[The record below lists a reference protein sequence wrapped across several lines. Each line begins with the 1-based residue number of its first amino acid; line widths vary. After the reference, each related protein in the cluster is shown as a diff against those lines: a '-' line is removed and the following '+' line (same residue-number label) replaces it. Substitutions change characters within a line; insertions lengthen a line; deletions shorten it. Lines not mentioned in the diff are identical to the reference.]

1 MDFACLLQAGP
12 FEIVSLSG
20 CVSARCIPPRG
31 TPEDLGYPLFYCA
44 KQGISFMIKVKMG
57 VYRPLKKNRTLD
69 AREINALLEISKAIA
84 SGLYLE
90 DVLRLIVT
98 VTAKVMDSKICSLW
112 ILDEKE
118 QKLKLKA
125 TQSISEEYLKER
137 SLGLGEGVVGHVA
150 LHNRPMAILDVLRE
164 PLYKEKELAKK
175 EGLVSMLSVPM
186 CIKERVIGVINC
198 YTSYAHPFSK
208 SEEEMLTTVANQAAI
223 CIENSGL
230 METLD
235 IDDILRLVLEGVTK
249 NIGFDRARLYLVN
262 EMKNLLE
269 CKMAVGI
276 DEEKIRGI
284 TLPLNPAD
292 SIVARSIFEKQPF
305 IIPDASKDPRVN
317 PALKGKF
324 NLHSLVV
331 IPLLAKEKALGAI
344 AADHI
349 EAGRNIT
356 RETLESV
363 MAFAQQA
370 GLAIHNAFMYQ
381 ELKAFSR
388 QMEEKI
394 QRTTADLRKTEAQLT
409 RSEKLAALGQ
419 LAAGIAHEIRN
430 PLTSINILIH
440 SLTENL
446 PSENSHREDFKV
458 IEEEI
463 HRINEIVDQFL
474 RFAKPTPPLL
484 EKAEVIPIFEEI
496 LQLLKPQIEGG
507 GISIRKDFQPLPPTT
522 IDKDQM
528 KQVILNL
535 LMNAIQAMPEGGRLG
550 LSGRISEDDQ
560 WVKLSIQDSGIGIP
574 PEDMNKL
581 FDPFFSTKE
590 GGIGLGLSIA
600 HRIIDQHQGK
610 IDVESHPGKGTLL
623 TLWLPVS

>member
-1 MDFACLLQAGP
+1 MIEKIRRVVL
-12 FEIVSLSG
+12 
-20 CVSARCIPPRG
+20 
-31 TPEDLGYPLFYCA
+31 PEQR
-44 KQGISFMIKVKMG
+44 K
-57 VYRPLKKNRTLD
+57 RLD
-69 AREINALLEISKAIA
+69 AKEINALLEISKAIA

-98 VTAKVMDSKICSLW
+98 VTANLMDSKICSLW
-112 ILDEKE
+112 ILDEKDK
-118 QKLKLKA
+118 KLKLKA

-137 SLGLGEGVVGHVA
+137 SLAMGEGVVGHVA
-150 LHNRPMAILDVLRE
+150 LHNQPMAILDVLKE

-186 CIKERVIGVINC
+186 CIKDRVVGVINC
-198 YTSYAHPFSK
+198 YTSYPHSFSK

-235 IDDILRLVLEGVTK
+235 IDEILRLVLEGVTK

-262 EMKNLLE
+262 EKTNLLE

-276 DEEKIRGI
+276 DEERIKGI
-284 TLPLNPAD
+284 TLRLDPED
-292 SIVARSIFEKQPF
+292 SIVARSIFEKQSF

-317 PALKGKF
+317 PVLKEKF

-331 IPLLAKEKALGAI
+331 IPLFAKEKALGAI
-344 AADHI
+344 AADFV
-349 EAGRNIT
+349 EPNKNIT
-356 RETLESV
+356 KEALDSV
-363 MAFAQQA
+363 MVFAQQA

-381 ELKAFSR
+381 ELKTFSQ

-394 QRTTADLRKTEAQLT
+394 QKTTADLRKTEAQLI

-419 LAAGIAHEIRN
+419 LAAGFAHEIRN

-440 SLTENL
+440 SMREKP
-446 PSENSHREDFKV
+446 PSGDSYKEDFKV

-474 RFAKPTPPLL
+474 RFAKPAPPLL
-484 EKAEVIPIFEEI
+484 EKTEVSSIFEET
-496 LQLLKPQIEGG
+496 LQLLRPQIEKQL
-507 GISIRKDFQPLPPTT
+507 IVVEKEFQPLPIIL
-522 IDKDQM
+522 IDREQM
-528 KQVILNL
+528 KQAILNL
-535 LMNAIQAMPEGGRLG
+535 LLNAIQAMPGAGHLTLKG
-550 LSGRISEDDQ
+550 QNSEDGQ
-560 WVKLSIQDSGIGIP
+560 WIHLSIQDSGVGIP
-574 PEDMNKL
+574 GEDMNKL

-600 HRIIDQHQGK
+600 HRIIDQHHGK
-610 IDVESHPGKGTLL
+610 IEVESTPGEGTLF
-623 TLWLPVS
+623 TVWLPVG

>member
-1 MDFACLLQAGP
+1 MDLP
-12 FEIVSLSG
+12 
-20 CVSARCIPPRG
+20 
-31 TPEDLGYPLFYCA
+31 
-44 KQGISFMIKVKMG
+44 KV
-57 VYRPLKKNRTLD
+57 NRNPD

-98 VTAKVMDSKICSLW
+98 VTANVMDSKICSLW
-112 ILDEKE
+112 ILDEKDN
-118 QKLKLKA
+118 KLKLKA

-150 LHNRPMAILDVLRE
+150 LHNRPMAILDVLKE

-186 CIKERVIGVINC
+186 CIKNRVIGVINC
-198 YTSYAHPFSK
+198 YTSYPHAFSK

-223 CIENSGL
+223 CIENAGL

-235 IDDILRLVLEGVTK
+235 IDEILRLLLEGVIK

-262 EMKNLLE
+262 EKKNILE
-269 CKMAVGI
+269 CKMAVGV
-276 DEEKIRGI
+276 DEEMIKGVV
-284 TLPLNPAD
+284 LPLDPID
-292 SIVARSIFEKQPF
+292 SIVARSIVEKQPF
-305 IIPDASKDPRVN
+305 VIPDASQDPRVN
-317 PALKGKF
+317 PILKEKF

-331 IPLLAKEKALGAI
+331 IPLLAKEKALGVI
-344 AADHI
+344 AADYV
-349 EAGRNIT
+349 ESGKNIT
-356 RETLESV
+356 KETLESV
-363 MAFAQQA
+363 MTFAQQA

-381 ELKAFSR
+381 ELKTFSQ

-394 QRTTADLRKTEAQLT
+394 EKTTADLRKAETQLI

-440 SLTENL
+440 SLAESF
-446 PSENSHREDFKV
+446 PSENSHREDLRV

-463 HRINEIVDQFL
+463 HRINEIIDQFL
-474 RFAKPTPPLL
+474 RFAKPAPPLF
-484 EKAEVIPIFEEI
+484 EKTEVLPIFEET
-496 LQLLKPQIEGG
+496 LQLLRPQIERLR
-507 GISIRKDFQPLPPTT
+507 ISIQKDFRSLPLIT
-522 IDKDQM
+522 IDKEQM

-550 LSGRISEDDQ
+550 LSGQVSGDHYWLQ
-560 WVKLSIQDSGIGIP
+560 FSIKDSGIGIP
-574 PEDMNKL
+574 PEDMDKL

-600 HRIIDQHQGK
+600 HRIIDQHHGR
-610 IDVESHPGKGTLL
+610 IEVESTSGKGTLF
-623 TLWLPVS
+623 TLWLPIS

>member
-1 MDFACLLQAGP
+1 MIEQN
-12 FEIVSLSG
+12 
-20 CVSARCIPPRG
+20 RG
-31 TPEDLGYPLFYCA
+31 MVLMKAEKDP
-44 KQGISFMIKVKMG
+44 KSK
-57 VYRPLKKNRTLD
+57 
-69 AREINALLEISKAIA
+69 EINALLEISKAIA

-90 DVLRLIVT
+90 DVLRLIVK
-98 VTAKVMDSKICSLW
+98 VTANLMDSKICSLW
-112 ILDEKE
+112 ILDAKE

-137 SLGLGEGVVGHVA
+137 NLAMGEGVVGHVA
-150 LHNRPMAILDVLRE
+150 LRNQPMAIFNVLKD

-186 CIKERVIGVINC
+186 CIKDRVIGVINC
-198 YTSYAHPFSK
+198 YTSYPHSFSK
-208 SEEEMLTTVANQAAI
+208 NEEEMLTTVANQAAI

-235 IDDILRLVLEGVTK
+235 IDEILRLVLEGVTK

-262 EMKNLLE
+262 EKRNILE

-276 DEEKIRGI
+276 DEERIKGI
-284 TLPLNPAD
+284 ALRLDPED
-292 SIVARSIFEKQPF
+292 SVVARSIFEKQPF
-305 IIPDASKDPRVN
+305 IIQDASKDPRVN
-317 PALKGKF
+317 PMIKEKF

-331 IPLLAKEKALGAI
+331 IPLFAKEKALGAI
-344 AADHI
+344 AADSV
-349 EAGRNIT
+349 EPNKNIT
-356 RETLESV
+356 KEALESM

-381 ELKAFSR
+381 ELKTFSR

-394 QRTTADLRKTEAQLT
+394 QKTTDDLSKTEAQLI

-446 PSENSHREDFKV
+446 SSGNSQKEDLKV

-474 RFAKPTPPLL
+474 RFAKPAPPLL
-484 EKAEVIPIFEEI
+484 KKADVISIFEET
-496 LQLLKPQIEGG
+496 LQLLRPQIEKQ
-507 GISIRKDFQPLPPTT
+507 GIVIQKEFQPLPP
-522 IDKDQM
+522 ILMDREQM

-535 LMNAIQAMPEGGRLG
+535 LLNAVQAMPKGGNLVLKGHIPEGDRWI
-550 LSGRISEDDQ
+550 R
-560 WVKLSIQDSGIGIP
+560 LSIQDSGVGISG
-574 PEDMNKL
+574 EDINKL

-590 GGIGLGLSIA
+590 GGMGLGLSIA
-600 HRIIDQHQGK
+600 HRIIDQHHGK
-610 IDVESHPGKGTLL
+610 IEVESTPGEGTLF
-623 TLWLPVS
+623 TVWLPIHKER

>member
-1 MDFACLLQAGP
+1 MIEKIRRMVL
-12 FEIVSLSG
+12 
-20 CVSARCIPPRG
+20 
-31 TPEDLGYPLFYCA
+31 
-44 KQGISFMIKVKMG
+44 IKVG
-57 VYRPLKKNRTLD
+57 KNTKSK
-69 AREINALLEISKAIA
+69 EINALLEISKAIA
-84 SGLYLE
+84 SDLYLE

-98 VTAKVMDSKICSLW
+98 VTANLMDSKICSLW
-112 ILDEKE
+112 ILDEKD

-137 SLGLGEGVVGHVA
+137 SLAMGEGVVGHVA
-150 LHNRPMAILDVLRE
+150 LRNQPMAILNVIKE

-186 CIKERVIGVINC
+186 CIKDRVIGVINC
-198 YTSYAHPFSK
+198 YTSYPHSFSK

-235 IDDILRLVLEGVTK
+235 VDEILRLVLEGLTK

-262 EMKNLLE
+262 EKRNVLE

-276 DEEKIRGI
+276 DEERIRGI
-284 TLPLNPAD
+284 TLRLNPED

-317 PALKGKF
+317 PIIKEKF
-324 NLHSLVV
+324 NLHSLVA
-331 IPLLAKEKALGAI
+331 IPLLVKEKALGAI
-344 AADHI
+344 AADFI
-349 EAGRNIT
+349 DPNKNIT
-356 RETLESV
+356 KEALESV

-381 ELKAFSR
+381 ELKTFSQ

-394 QRTTADLRKTEAQLT
+394 QKTTADLKKTEAQLI

-440 SLTENL
+440 SMTENL
-446 PSENSHREDFKV
+446 PSGDSHKEDLKV

-463 HRINEIVDQFL
+463 HRMNEILDQFL
-474 RFAKPTPPLL
+474 RFAKPATPLL
-484 EKAEVIPIFEEI
+484 EKADVSSIFEET
-496 LQLLKPQIEGG
+496 LQLLRPHIEKQIIVVE
-507 GISIRKDFQPLPPTT
+507 KEFQPLP
-522 IDKDQM
+522 IILMDREQM
-528 KQVILNL
+528 KQVFLNL
-535 LMNAIQAMPEGGRLG
+535 LLNAIQAMPGGGHLTLR
-550 LSGRISEDDQ
+550 GRNSEDGQ
-560 WVKLSIQDSGIGIP
+560 WIHISIQDSGIGISS
-574 PEDMNKL
+574 ENINKL

-590 GGIGLGLSIA
+590 GGIGLGLSIT
-600 HRIIDQHQGK
+600 HRIIDQHHGK
-610 IDVESHPGKGTLL
+610 IEVESAPGKGTLF
-623 TLWLPVS
+623 TIWLPIS

>member
-1 MDFACLLQAGP
+1 MPKG
-12 FEIVSLSG
+12 
-20 CVSARCIPPRG
+20 
-31 TPEDLGYPLFYCA
+31 
-44 KQGISFMIKVKMG
+44 
-57 VYRPLKKNRTLD
+57 NRNAD

-98 VTAKVMDSKICSLW
+98 VTANLMDSKICSLW
-112 ILDEKE
+112 ILDERD

-137 SLGLGEGVVGHVA
+137 SLAMGEGVVGHVA
-150 LHNRPMAILDVLRE
+150 LHNQPMAILNVLKE

-186 CIKERVIGVINC
+186 CIKDRVIGVINC
-198 YTSYAHPFSK
+198 YTSYPHAFSK
-208 SEEEMLTTVANQAAI
+208 NEEEMLTTVANQAAI

-235 IDDILRLVLEGVTK
+235 IDEILKLVLEGVTK

-262 EMKNLLE
+262 EKRHVLE
-269 CKMAVGI
+269 CKMAVGV
-276 DEEKIRGI
+276 DEEKIKGI
-284 TLPLNPAD
+284 TLPLDPED
-292 SIVARSIFEKQPF
+292 SVVARSIFEKQPF
-305 IIPDASKDPRVN
+305 IIPDASQDPRVN
-317 PALKGKF
+317 PILKEKF

-331 IPLLAKEKALGAI
+331 IPLLTKGKPLGAI
-344 AADHI
+344 AADHV
-349 EAGRNIT
+349 EPGKNIT
-356 RETLESV
+356 SEILESA
-363 MAFAQQA
+363 MTFAQQA
-370 GLAIHNAFMYQ
+370 GLAIHNALMYQ
-381 ELKAFSR
+381 ELKAFSQ

-394 QRTTADLRKTEAQLT
+394 QKTTADLRKTEAQLI

-446 PSENSHREDFKV
+446 PTKDSRWEDLKV

-463 HRINEIVDQFL
+463 LRINEIVDQFL
-474 RFAKPTPPLL
+474 RFAKPAPPLL
-484 EKAEVIPIFEEI
+484 DKTDLIPIFEET
-496 LQLLKPQIEGG
+496 LQLLRPQIEKGK
-507 GISIRKDFQPLPPTT
+507 IAVQKEFEPLPLITVDREQ
-522 IDKDQM
+522 I

-535 LMNAIQAMPEGGRLG
+535 LMNAIQAMPGGGQLNM
-550 LSGRISEDDQ
+550 SGRFSRDGY
-560 WVKLSIQDSGIGIP
+560 WVELTVQDSGVGIP
-574 PEDMNKL
+574 PEDLDKL

-600 HRIIDQHQGK
+600 HRIIDQHHGK
-610 IDVESHPGKGTLL
+610 IEVESNPGKGTLF
-623 TLWLPVS
+623 TISLPVFTPLENPAACSSEHGV

>member
-1 MDFACLLQAGP
+1 MVLMKG
-12 FEIVSLSG
+12 VK
-20 CVSARCIPPRG
+20 IPKP
-31 TPEDLGYPLFYCA
+31 
-44 KQGISFMIKVKMG
+44 K
-57 VYRPLKKNRTLD
+57 
-69 AREINALLEISKAIA
+69 EINALLEISKAIA

-98 VTAKVMDSKICSLW
+98 VTANLMDSKICSLW
-112 ILDEKE
+112 ILDEKD

-137 SLGLGEGVVGHVA
+137 SLTIGEGVVGHVA
-150 LHNRPMAILDVLRE
+150 LRNQPMAILNVLKE
-164 PLYKEKELAKK
+164 PLYKEKDLAKK

-198 YTSYAHPFSK
+198 YTSYPHSFSK
-208 SEEEMLTTVANQAAI
+208 NEEEILSTVAHQAAI

-235 IDDILRLVLEGVTK
+235 IDEILRLVLEGVTK

-262 EMKNLLE
+262 EKRNLLE
-269 CKMAVGI
+269 CKVAVGI
-276 DEEKIRGI
+276 DEERIKGI
-284 TLPLNPAD
+284 TLRLNPEE
-292 SIVARSIFEKQPF
+292 SVVARSIFKKQPF
-305 IIPDASKDPRVN
+305 IIPDARKDPRVN
-317 PALKGKF
+317 PLIKEKF

-331 IPLLAKEKALGAI
+331 IPLLVREKALGAI
-344 AADHI
+344 AADFVDS
-349 EAGRNIT
+349 NKSIT
-356 RETLESV
+356 KGALESLTV
-363 MAFAQQA
+363 FAQQA

-381 ELKAFSR
+381 ELKTFSQ

-394 QRTTADLRKTEAQLT
+394 QKTTADLSKTEAQLI

-446 PSENSHREDFKV
+446 PSGASQKEDLQV

-484 EKAEVIPIFEEI
+484 QQSEVISIFEET
-496 LQLLKPQIEGG
+496 LQLLRPQIEKQR
-507 GISIRKDFQPLPPTT
+507 IIVQKEFQPLPPLLM
-522 IDKDQM
+522 DREQM
-528 KQVILNL
+528 KQVFLNL
-535 LMNAIQAMPEGGRLG
+535 LLNAVQAMPKGGYLSLRGHIPEGDRW
-550 LSGRISEDDQ
+550 I
-560 WVKLSIQDSGIGIP
+560 KLLIQDSGVGIS
-574 PEDMNKL
+574 EGDINKL

-600 HRIIDQHQGK
+600 HRIIDQHRGK
-610 IDVESHPGKGTLL
+610 IEVESAPWKGTLF
-623 TLWLPVS
+623 TVWLPIHKER

>member
-1 MDFACLLQAGP
+1 MIEKIRRVVL
-12 FEIVSLSG
+12 
-20 CVSARCIPPRG
+20 
-31 TPEDLGYPLFYCA
+31 PEQR
-44 KQGISFMIKVKMG
+44 K
-57 VYRPLKKNRTLD
+57 RLD
-69 AREINALLEISKAIA
+69 AKEINALLEISKAIA

-98 VTAKVMDSKICSLW
+98 VTANLMDSKICSLW
-112 ILDEKE
+112 ILDEKDR
-118 QKLKLKA
+118 KLKLKA

-137 SLGLGEGVVGHVA
+137 SLAMGEGVVGHVA
-150 LHNRPMAILDVLRE
+150 LHNQPMAILDVLKE

-198 YTSYAHPFSK
+198 YTSYPHSFSK

-235 IDDILRLVLEGVTK
+235 IDEILRLVLEGVTK

-262 EMKNLLE
+262 EKRNILE

-276 DEEKIRGI
+276 DEERIKGI
-284 TLPLNPAD
+284 ALRLDPED
-292 SIVARSIFEKQPF
+292 SVVARSIFEKQPF
-305 IIPDASKDPRVN
+305 IIQDASKDPRVN
-317 PALKGKF
+317 PMIKEKF

-331 IPLLAKEKALGAI
+331 IPLLVKEKALGAI
-344 AADHI
+344 AADSV
-349 EAGRNIT
+349 ESNKSIT
-356 RETLESV
+356 KETLESM

-381 ELKAFSR
+381 ELKTFSR

-394 QRTTADLRKTEAQLT
+394 QKTTADLSKTEAQLI

-440 SLTENL
+440 SLTKDL
-446 PSENSHREDFKV
+446 PSGNSHREDLKV

-463 HRINEIVDQFL
+463 NRINEILDRFL
-474 RFAKPTPPLL
+474 RFAKPAPPLL
-484 EKAEVIPIFEEI
+484 ERTEVASIFEET
-496 LQLLKPQIEGG
+496 LQLIRPRIEKQR
-507 GISIRKDFQPLPPTT
+507 IVVQKEFQSLP
-522 IDKDQM
+522 IILMDREQM
-528 KQVILNL
+528 KQVALNL
-535 LMNAIQAMPEGGRLG
+535 LLNAVQAMPEGGTLALR
-550 LSGRISEDDQ
+550 GRNSEDGQ
-560 WVKLSIQDSGIGIP
+560 WIHIFIRDSGMGIP
-574 PEDMNKL
+574 SEDMNKL

-590 GGIGLGLSIA
+590 GGMGLGLSIA
-600 HRIIDQHQGK
+600 HRIIDQHHGK
-610 IDVESHPGKGTLL
+610 IEVESTPGEGTLF
-623 TLWLPVS
+623 TVWLPIHKER